1 MKLHK
6 PKRVVWNTAL
16 IVFIGGIILGLTPLP
31 IPTFF
36 VGWAFWLVVASA
48 ALLLL
53 GTSLF

>member
-31 IPTFF
+31 ISTFF